1 MDVSIV
7 IVNWNTKELL
17 RDCLNSIYEQAGEID
32 YEIIVVDNASTDGSA
47 EMVKRNFPHVTLI
60 ENSENRGYAAGVNQG
75 VAVAKGRYVLVLN
88 SDTIVCDNAIE
99 KTMQYADK
107 HPEAA
112 VVGCQVWEDS
122 DTVQMTC
129 FRFPSVL
136 NLFLDMLAL
145 SRIFKK
151 NRFFGR
157 AGMWWWLRDSEREV
171 DVVSGMFMLVRH
183 RAVDE
188 VGLMDELYF
197 LLCEETDWCYRFS
210 KAGWKRIFW
219 PGAKIIHVDGGSQS
233 RKKAN
238 LKMMVQFQKSIL
250 IFFRKHYSLIEYL
263 LARVLLAVHCGL
275 RCVAWGFLT
284 LCKKL
289 VGKDATYQVE
299 KTRGFWLSFKF
310 CVLGCEPGAKA
321 EGKITRFRLGTLKD
335 IIEFISALPYWAFL
349 YLSHRKPQRIVIYY
363 HTLKQQDVGRFEK
376 QMAYL
381 ATECCTVKVSEIMT
395 APPNGSKVIV
405 GVTFDDAFVSF
416 RDNALPIL
424 QKYRLPAAVS
434 VPTGNL
440 GKPPNWALEGDCHDA
455 NEIVMNKEQLVELD
469 KTGYEILSHTVSH
482 PYLTRIDNVK
492 LEDEL
497 ERSKQTLE
505 RIVGHDI
512 FGISYPHGAHN
523 DKVCKAAER
532 FGYQIGFCVEPYS
545 VDSSPNSF
553 QIGRFRVSPTDSM
566 LKFKLKLIG
575 AYEIVKYF
583 RRIKRMLFRP

>member
-1 MDVSIV
+1 MAVSVI
-7 IVNWNTKELL
+7 IVNWNTCALL
-17 RDCLNSIYEQAGEID
+17 RKCLESVYKQAGDIEF
-32 YEIIVVDNASTDGSA
+32 EVIVVDNGSTDGSCD
-47 EMVKRNFPHVTLI
+47 MVRALFPGVKLI
-60 ENSENRGYAAGVNQG
+60 TNDTNKGYAAAVNQG
-75 VAVAKGRYVLVLN
+75 IRVAKGRYFLILN
-88 SDTIVCDNAIE
+88 SDTIICDAAIE
-99 KTMQYADK
+99 KTIAYADN
-107 HPEAA
+107 HTDVA
-112 VVGCQVWEDS
+112 VVGCQVYGKQEIP
-122 DTVQMTC
+122 QITC

-136 NLFLDMLAL
+136 NLFLETFVL

-157 AGMWWWLRDSEREV
+157 EHMRWWLRDTERQV
-171 DVVSGMFMLVRH
+171 NVVAGVFMLVR
-183 RAVDE
+183 REAVDK
-188 VGLMDELYF
+188 VGLMDEEFFFLY
-197 LLCEETDWCYRFS
+197 EETDWCYRFS
-210 KAGWKRIFW
+210 KAGWKIMFW
-219 PGAKIIHVDGGSQS
+219 PGAKIIHVDGGKQS
-233 RKKAN
+233 RKQAN
-238 LKMMVQFQKSIL
+238 LKMMVQSQKSML
-250 IFFRKHYSLIEYL
+250 IFFRKHYGLIKYL
-263 LARVLLAVHCGL
+263 LARVLLAIRCGL
-275 RCVAWGFLT
+275 QCVAWRFLM
-284 LCKKL
+284 LCKKM

-310 CVLGCEPGAKA
+310 CVLGYQPGAKA
-321 EGKITRFRLGTLKD
+321 ERKITSFRLRTLKD
-335 IIEFISALPYWAFL
+335 IIEFISALSYWAFL

-381 ATECCTVKVSEIMT
+381 ATECCTVKVSEVMT
-395 APPNGSKVIV
+395 APPNGSKMIV

-440 GKPPNWALEGDCHDA
+440 GKPPKWALEGDCHDA
-455 NEIVMNKEQLVELD
+455 DEIVMNEEQLVELD
-469 KTGYEILSHTVSH
+469 KTGCEILSHTVSH
-482 PYLTRIDNVK
+482 PDLTRIDDVK

-505 RIVGHDI
+505 RIVGRDI
-512 FGISYPHGAHN
+512 IGISYPHGAHN

-532 FGYQIGFCVEPYS
+532 LGYQIGFCVEPYS

-553 QIGRFRVSPTDSM
+553 QIGRFKVSPTDSM

-583 RRIKRMLFRP
+583 RRLKKMLFRP